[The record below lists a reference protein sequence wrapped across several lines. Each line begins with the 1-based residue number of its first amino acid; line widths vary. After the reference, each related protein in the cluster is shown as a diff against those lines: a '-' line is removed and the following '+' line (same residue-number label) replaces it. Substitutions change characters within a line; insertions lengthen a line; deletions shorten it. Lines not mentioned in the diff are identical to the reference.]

1 MRVMDRPDHV
11 AVLVL
16 AAWKPGAV
24 AWGFMRLV
32 LGDRPLRGTPGLVFT
47 RVLGSGQEGGFV
59 LRPGL
64 DHHGLFLLFDSEMA
78 ADGFMQSSAVLSGY
92 RDHARECCVIK
103 LRATSCRG
111 SWAGHSINPTRQA
124 PDSGPVAALTRG
136 SVRLSRLWPFWRH
149 SPATQA
155 SVARAPGCE
164 LAMGLGEAP
173 LLRQATFSLWRDQ
186 AAMDAYARSGPHLQ
200 AIRASSQGGHLSESM
215 FVRFVPSAIVGTWKG
230 RRFDHLMEPTHPGPG
245 STVAP
250 EACPVRAVPV
260 TPLGAPVG
268 AA

>member
-1 MRVMDRPDHV
+1 MDRPDHV

-64 DHHGLFLLFDSEMA
+64 DHHGLFLLFDNEPA
-78 ADGFMQSSAVLSGY
+78 ADQFMQDSPVLAGY
-92 RDHARECCVIK
+92 RDHARECCVLK

-111 SWAGHSINPTRQA
+111 TWAGRSIHPTRS
-124 PDSGPVAALTRG
+124 PPGSGPVAALTRG
-136 SVRLSRLWPFWRH
+136 SVRVSRLWPFWRH

-155 SVARAPGCE
+155 SVAAAPGCE

-186 AAMDAYARSGPHLQ
+186 AAMDGYARSGPHLQ
-200 AIRASSQGGHLSESM
+200 AIRAAAQGGHLSESM

-230 RRFDHLMEPTHPGPG
+230 RCFDHLLQTSRSAAATQG
-245 STVAP
+245 SS

-260 TPLGAPVG
+260 SPLGSAVG

>member
-1 MRVMDRPDHV
+1 MDRSDHV
-11 AVLVL
+11 VVLVL
-16 AAWKPGAV
+16 AAWRPQAL

-32 LGDRPLRGTPGLVFT
+32 LGDRPLRHTPGLVFS
-47 RVLGSGQEGGFV
+47 RLMGSGQEGGFV

-64 DHHGLFLLFDSEMA
+64 DHHGLFLLFSDEEA
-78 ADGFMQSSAVLSGY
+78 ADRFIEASPVLAGY
-92 RDHARECCVIK
+92 REHARECCVLK

-111 SWAGHSINPTRQA
+111 TWSGRSIRTTRAA
-124 PDSGPVAALTRG
+124 PVAGPVAALTRG

-200 AIRASSQGGHLSESM
+200 AIRASSEGRLLSESM
-215 FVRFVPSAIVGTWKG
+215 FVRFVPIAIHGTWKG
-230 RRFDHLMEPTHPGPG
+230 RSFEHWLEAAHQNPAGNTGDQHRAAAVGTELPVNH
-245 STVAP
+245 SVAV
-250 EACPVRAVPV
+250 A
-260 TPLGAPVG
+260 
-268 AA
+268 